1 MYLPLISPIIR
12 VASDLGGKWLDK
24 QRAVADGAITVAV
37 ATAQAK
43 ATIAVAKATSE
54 IEWEAQMAKNSA
66 SSWKDE
72 AWTVFFIAILSL
84 SFIPGMQEYIQTGFN
99 NIAQLPDWFG
109 YAVMLAISA
118 AFGKNI
124 VKDFQS
130 LANNRRGS
138 KMNIDGNHSISVEE
152 SAIDKR
158 T

>member
-1 MYLPLISPIIR
+1 MWIPIFTPLISAI
-12 VASDLGGKWLDK
+12 SDIGGKWLDK

-54 IEWEAQMAKNSA
+54 IEWEAQMARNSA
-66 SSWKDE
+66 TSWKDE
-72 AWTVFFIAILSL
+72 AWTIFFIAVLTL
-84 SFIPGMQEYIQTGFN
+84 SFIPGMDKYIQQGFS

-138 KMNIDGNHSISVEE
+138 TMDRTVLHQLDVETE
-152 SAIDKR
+152 IDKR
-158 T
+158 P